1 MLENSALEHKVT
13 YNFINVKL
21 WFTIPFLLLLILIYL
36 SVIVNSNG
44 TNYTEEYIQI
54 QKKLFFYMN
63 YKMSDFPNLQ
73 FNLTQLG
80 DALIGFPFI
89 AVFIIYAPKLWEAL
103 LTSSII
109 SIVVSASLKKLF
121 AVPRPAAFF
130 DQSEFTIVGVPLTGY
145 SSLPSGHSICT
156 FIVIT
161 LILFAFMPK
170 KNKIVWTTF
179 IILLGLIVAFSR
191 VAVGA
196 HYPLDVIIGSAIGFI
211 VAIISIKLSNHLTLF
226 AWIKNKK
233 YYPIY
238 ILIFTIW
245 GILIVKKIVQMNLP
259 VFYISL
265 IPILITLYLMTR
277 FYVRKNK

>member
-1 MLENSALEHKVT
+1 
-13 YNFINVKL
+13 
-21 WFTIPFLLLLILIYL
+21 
-36 SVIVNSNG
+36 
-44 TNYTEEYIQI
+44 
-54 QKKLFFYMN
+54 
-63 YKMSDFPNLQ
+63 MSDFPNLQ

-80 DALIGFPFI
+80 DALIAFPFI

-109 SIVVSASLKKLF
+109 SIIVTSSLKRIF

-130 DQSEFTIVGVPLTGY
+130 DQSDFTIVGVPLTGH

-161 LILFAFMPK
+161 LLLFAFMPK

-179 IILLGLIVAFSR
+179 IILLGLVIAFSR

-196 HYPLDVIIGSAIGFI
+196 HYPLDVIIGCAIGFI
-211 VAIISIKLSNHLTLF
+211 VSIISIKLSNRITLF
-226 AWIKNKK
+226 AWIKNTK
-233 YYPIY
+233 YYPIF

-245 GILIVKKIVQMNLP
+245 GILIVKKILQINLP
-259 VFYISL
+259 IFYISL
-265 IPILITLYLMTR
+265 LPLLITIYLMTR